1 VPDAVEIIA
10 HRGFSARA
18 PENTLASIE
27 AAIDARADAIEF
39 DLHVT
44 SDGVPVLIH
53 DAKLRR
59 TTNSSG
65 RVADKMW
72 TELEKLDA
80 GSWFSSDFAGER
92 LPSFRSAL
100 ARIGGRVQHV
110 YPEVKG
116 YRTEGDLA
124 GMCGEVE
131 AAGMTERVVFISMD
145 WAALEALRRCSPAS
159 LVGYIVDKKSRA
171 EEALQRSRDD
181 GSALLDFKASILLDE
196 PDLARRAMAQGTDL
210 AVWTVDDPTEAARLL
225 ELGVRRITTNRVDT
239 LLAWKES
246 L

>member
-1 VPDAVEIIA
+1 MPDAVEVIA

-59 TTNSSG
+59 TTDGSG
-65 RVADKMW
+65 RVADKTW
-72 TELEKLDA
+72 AELETLDA
-80 GSWFSSDFAGER
+80 GSWFSSDFGGER
-92 LPSFRSAL
+92 LPSFREAL
-100 ARIGGRVQHV
+100 TRIGRRVRRV

-116 YRTEGDLA
+116 YRSEEDLA
-124 GMCGEVE
+124 GMGREAE
-131 AAGMTERVVFISMD
+131 AAGMADRVVFISMD
-145 WAALEALRRCSPAS
+145 WAALETLRRFSPAAH
-159 LVGYIVDKKSRA
+159 VGYIVDKKSRA
-171 EEALQRSRDD
+171 EGALERAEGD
-181 GSALLDFKASILLDE
+181 GSAILDFKASILLEE
-196 PDLARRAMAQGTDL
+196 PDLARRAAAQGTDL
-210 AVWTVDDPTEAARLL
+210 AVWTVDDVTEAARLL